1 MAPGMRKNPQR
12 ANSSESEFSIMEF
25 ARQFPDDETC
35 LRFLWDTR
43 FNLGD
48 DEAHCQRC
56 DEIRLF
62 KRYVGKQQR
71 QAWTCTACGFQ
82 VYPTAGTIF
91 HKSST
96 SVVLW
101 FHAMY
106 LMTSTRCGISAKQL
120 ERELGVTYKTAWR
133 MFTLIRNELMVQ
145 DDDLTLSGVVEMDET
160 LVGGKPRQSDRAGW
174 AKGTGTERRQAVQKW
189 IGENKVSVF
198 GMVERNRMVSMHDE
212 PKPRVTQR
220 GKIVA
225 KVVPAI
231 RVETTKPHMD
241 HHVMSGTRIVTD
253 DSKIYRGLKNEGWRH
268 DTVNH
273 SERVYVVGDI
283 HTSTIE
289 GFWSL
294 VKNGIRGSHH
304 AVSPKWL
311 QGYLNEY
318 VWRYNQRDGRAMFA
332 LLLLR
337 AAQPR

>member
-1 MAPGMRKNPQR
+1 
-12 ANSSESEFSIMEF
+12 
-25 ARQFPDDETC
+25 
-35 LRFLWDTR
+35 
-43 FNLGD
+43 
-48 DEAHCQRC
+48 
-56 DEIRLF
+56 
-62 KRYVGKQQR
+62 
-71 QAWTCTACGFQ
+71 
-82 VYPTAGTIF
+82 
-91 HKSST
+91 
-96 SVVLW
+96 
-101 FHAMY
+101 
-106 LMTSTRCGISAKQL
+106 
-120 ERELGVTYKTAWR
+120 
-133 MFTLIRNELMVQ
+133 
-145 DDDLTLSGVVEMDET
+145 
-160 LVGGKPRQSDRAGW
+160 
-174 AKGTGTERRQAVQKW
+174 
-189 IGENKVSVF
+189 
-198 GMVERNRMVSMHDE
+198 MVERNRMVSMHDE

-253 DSKIYRGLKNEGWRH
+253 DSKIYRGLKIEGWRH